1 MKKLLLLGSILLVL
15 GLTIAAFA
23 IPLFA
28 HDSADGEGTPAD
40 ETAWEAM
47 HEACENGD
55 WDAMLK
61 AAEEVHGE
69 DFDDMPYHNDS
80 GYDPNWWGG
89 SGHMSRGMME
99 W

>member
-15 GLTIAAFA
+15 GLTIATFA
-23 IPLFA
+23 IPIFA
-28 HDSADGEGTPAD
+28 HGPDDGEGTPAD

-55 WDAMLK
+55 WEAMTE

-69 DFDDMPYHNDS
+69 DFDGMPYHDEE
-80 GYDPNWWGG
+80 DHVHHWWGG
-89 SGHMSRGMME
+89 SGHMGQGMMG